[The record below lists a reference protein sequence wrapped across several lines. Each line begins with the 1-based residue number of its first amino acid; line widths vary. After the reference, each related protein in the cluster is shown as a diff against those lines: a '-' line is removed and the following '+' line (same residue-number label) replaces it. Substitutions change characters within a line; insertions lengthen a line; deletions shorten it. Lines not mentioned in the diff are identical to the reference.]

1 MELLANADRAIG
13 LGEPS
18 LVDSV
23 RAGEARAIAKL
34 YDEHHRMLRNLA
46 FRLIGDPDV
55 ADDLVHEVFV
65 DLPGAVQ
72 RFRQDALLSTFLC
85 GMLVRKSHKFIRSA
99 MRARRAMSR
108 VAIED
113 RVAGDCP
120 ESHAIRRS
128 LSEAIDRALDFLSV
142 DQRVAFVLCE
152 VEDKTSLEAALLLR
166 VRPATV
172 RTRLFHAKR
181 KLRDVLERE
190 GWR

>member
-1 MELLANADRAIG
+1 MELLANADSAIG
-13 LGEPS
+13 LGDAS

-23 RAGEARAIAKL
+23 RAGETRAVAKL
-34 YDEHHRMLRNLA
+34 YDQHHRILRNLA
-46 FRLIGDPDV
+46 LRLIGDPDV

-65 DLPGAVQ
+65 DLPKAVQ
-72 RFRQDALLSTFLC
+72 RFREDALLSTFLC
-85 GMLVRKSHKFIRSA
+85 GMLARKSNKFIRSA

-108 VAIED
+108 VALE
-113 RVAGDCP
+113 RRPAVENP
-120 ESHAIRRS
+120 ESYTMRRS
-128 LSEAIDRALDFLSV
+128 LAESIDRALDVLSV

-152 VEDKTSLEAALLLR
+152 VEDKTSFEAALLLR